1 MLSSIFERKRLARQG
16 GGASSSGLGES
27 PMGGGDGGVHDELHN
42 DSMV

>member
-1 MLSSIFERKRLARQG
+1 MLSSIFERKRLARH
-16 GGASSSGLGES
+16 GASSSGLGES